1 MRDAARELHDL
12 ETPLHLPARVGEHL
26 AMFVHD
32 ETCKIIRVLTYE
44 LAKGKENSRAL
55 VEARAA
61 PAFESIQCRG
71 DGSVDVRRGR
81 ERNLGGRFASRRIVN
96 RAGAIGAAVVAHAGD
111 PVVETEHIGL
121 FCVWPALS
129 TRLVYV
135 GAGAA
140 GYVGGYR

>member
-1 MRDAARELHDL
+1 
-12 ETPLHLPARVGEHL
+12 
-26 AMFVHD
+26 MFVHD

-44 LAKGKENSRAL
+44 LAESEQDRRAL
-55 VEARAA
+55 VETRAA
-61 PAFESIQCRG
+61 PAFESIQRRG
-71 DGSVDVRRGR
+71 DGAVDVRRGR
-81 ERNLGGRFASRRIVN
+81 ERNLGGRFASRRVVN

-129 TRLVYV
+129 TRRVYV

-140 GYVGGYR
+140 GYVGGYPWQSGLVEHVPSAER